1 MNNLTNQEI
10 IPHKIM
16 WANQEEIIWNLID
29 NEPFPVENKIYT
41 LLSKFIDYKKWVVD
55 FKKLYI
61 EWLYEDN
68 MEIYKIN
75 SEINERVIKILPDLN
90 NSLKKDKIIVY
101 YWFDVDRD
109 KKMKFKW
116 KNCPYS
122 NEKLIKLNKDDNF
135 LISKNN
141 FIVLPI

>member
-10 IPHKIM
+10 IPYKIM

-29 NEPFPVENKIYT
+29 NEPFPVENKIYS
-41 LLSKFIDYKKWVVD
+41 LLSKFIDLKKWKVD
-55 FKKLYI
+55 FKKLYL

-68 MEIYKIN
+68 MEIYNIN

-90 NSLKKDKIIVY
+90 NLLVKDKIIVY
-101 YWFDVDRD
+101 YWFDVDRNQ
-109 KKMKFKW
+109 KMNFKW
-116 KNCPYS
+116 KTCPSS
-122 NEKLIKLNKDDNF
+122 NEKLIKLDKDDDF

>member
-10 IPHKIM
+10 IPYKIM

-29 NEPFPVENKIYT
+29 NEPFPVENKIYS
-41 LLSKFIDYKKWVVD
+41 LLSKFIDLKKWKVD
-55 FKKLYI
+55 FNKLYL

-68 MEIYKIN
+68 TEIYNIN
-75 SEINERVIKILPDLN
+75 SEINERVIKILPELN
-90 NSLKKDKIIVY
+90 NLLKKDKIIVY
-101 YWFDVDRD
+101 YWFDVDRNQ
-109 KKMKFKW
+109 KMNFKW
-116 KNCPYS
+116 KTCPCS
-122 NEKLIKLNKDDNF
+122 NEKLIKLDKDDDF